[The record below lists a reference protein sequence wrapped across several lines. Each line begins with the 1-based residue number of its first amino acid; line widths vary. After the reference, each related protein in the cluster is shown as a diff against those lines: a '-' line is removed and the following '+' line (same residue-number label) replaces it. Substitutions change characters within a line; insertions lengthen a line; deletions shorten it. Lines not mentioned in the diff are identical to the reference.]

1 MNSYP
6 LISAIL
12 FIVLYIANFSE
23 CVNKNEEALKA
34 LNISTNIDFDQIEV
48 SFGSSTI
55 VQFGNT
61 LNLGDVKVQ
70 PNVQIKNF
78 KDGLFHTLAMVDP
91 DAPSRT
97 NPIARVSCY
106 MFNTYYFQV

>member
-23 CVNKNEEALKA
+23 CVNNNEEALKD
-34 LNISTNIDFDQIEV
+34 LGISTNIDFDQIEV
-48 SFGSSTI
+48 TFGSSTT
-55 VQFGNT
+55 VQFGNK

-70 PNVQIKNF
+70 PNVELKNF
-78 KDGLFHTLAMVDP
+78 KDSQFHTLAMVDP

-97 NPIARVSCY
+97 NPVARVRC
-106 MFNTYYFQV
+106 

>member
-23 CVNKNEEALKA
+23 CANKNEEALKD
-34 LNISTNIDFDQIEV
+34 LGISTNIDFDQIEV

-70 PNVQIKNF
+70 PNVQLKNF
-78 KDGLFHTLAMVDP
+78 KDSQFHTLAMVDP
-91 DAPSRT
+91 DAPSRA
-97 NPIARVSCY
+97 NPVAGVRC
-106 MFNTYYFQV
+106 

>member
-6 LISAIL
+6 LISATL

-23 CVNKNEEALKA
+23 CVNKNEEALKDLGIA
-34 LNISTNIDFDQIEV
+34 TNIDFDQIEV
-48 SFGSSTI
+48 SFGPSTT

-70 PNVQIKNF
+70 PNVQLQNY
-78 KDGLFHTLAMVDP
+78 KDSQFQTLAMVDP
-91 DAPSRT
+91 DAPSGA
-97 NPIARVSCY
+97 NPVAGVRC
-106 MFNTYYFQV
+106 